1 VASTNSAL
9 FSAPSRS
16 SSLSSFAK
24 ENDAR
29 LTHHFSPRPSNAGA
43 EADDNNLFHLTT
55 RQGEAAALILHPIT
69 QQKVKAG
76 QHAAMTC
83 A

>member
-1 VASTNSAL
+1 MRRSRITSAQ
-9 FSAPSRS
+9 
-16 SSLSSFAK
+16 
-24 ENDAR
+24 D
-29 LTHHFSPRPSNAGA
+29 HPRYEQVEGDAGA

-76 QHAAMTC
+76 QQAAMTC
-83 A
+83 ASA